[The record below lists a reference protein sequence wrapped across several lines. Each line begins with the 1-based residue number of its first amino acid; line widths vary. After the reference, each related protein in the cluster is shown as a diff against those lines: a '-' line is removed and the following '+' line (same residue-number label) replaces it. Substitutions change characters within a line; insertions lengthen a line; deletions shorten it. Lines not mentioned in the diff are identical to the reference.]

1 MIDILVGTAVTGF
14 ARAVTGVRGEWQGC
28 APEARPRVY
37 FANHSSMGD
46 FVLLWTVLPPALRR
60 NTRPVAGSDYWTVNA
75 TRRFFA
81 DRVFRSVLIDRNWA
95 TRKDDPVKQ
104 MTDALDAGAS
114 LILFPEGTRNVTEE
128 RLLPFKSGLY
138 HLAMAR
144 PQVELV
150 PVWLENLNR
159 MMPKG
164 EIFPVPLL
172 CTVTFGAPLTISA
185 QENKSAFLERARA
198 ALLAAA
204 SARTGAQ

>member
-46 FVLLWTVLPPALRR
+46 FVLVWTVLPPALRR
-60 NTRPVAGSDYWTVNA
+60 NTRPVAGSDYWNLNA

-81 DRVFRSVLIDRNWA
+81 DRVFHSVLIDRNWA
-95 TRKDDPVKQ
+95 TRKGDPVKQ

-114 LILFPEGTRNVTEE
+114 LILFPEGTRNMTEE

-172 CTVTFGAPLTISA
+172 CTVTFGTPLTISA
-185 QENKSAFLERARA
+185 QEDKSAFLERARA

-204 SARTGAQ
+204 SARAAAQ

>member
-46 FVLLWTVLPPALRR
+46 FVLVWTVLPPALRR
-60 NTRPVAGSDYWTVNA
+60 NTRPVAGSDYWNLNA

-81 DRVFRSVLIDRNWA
+81 DRVFHSVLIDRNWA
-95 TRKDDPVKQ
+95 TRKGDPVKQ

-114 LILFPEGTRNVTEE
+114 LILFPEGTRNMTEE

-185 QENKSAFLERARA
+185 QEDKSAFLERARA

-204 SARTGAQ
+204 SARAAAQ

>member
-1 MIDILVGTAVTGF
+1 MINILVGAAVTGF
-14 ARAVTGVRGEWQGC
+14 ARAVTSVRGEWQGC
-28 APEARPRVY
+28 APAARPRVY

-46 FVLLWTVLPPALRR
+46 FILVWTVLPPPLRR
-60 NTRPVAGSDYWTVNA
+60 NTRPVAGADYWTVNA

-81 DRVFRSVLIDRNWA
+81 DRVFHSVLIDRNPA

-104 MTDALDAGAS
+104 MTDALDAGDS
-114 LILFPEGTRNVTEE
+114 LILFPEGTRNVTDEQ
-128 RLLPFKSGLY
+128 LLPFKSGLY

-172 CTVTFGAPLTISA
+172 CTVTFGAPLAISA
-185 QENKSAFLERARA
+185 QENKSAFLERART

-204 SARTGAQ
+204 SARTAVQ

>member
-46 FVLLWTVLPPALRR
+46 FILVWTVLPPALRR
-60 NTRPVAGSDYWTVNA
+60 NTRPVAGSDYWNVNA

-81 DRVFRSVLIDRNWA
+81 DRVFHSVLIDRNWM
-95 TRKDDPVKQ
+95 TRKGDPVKQ

-114 LILFPEGTRNVTEE
+114 LILFPEGTRNMTEE

-185 QENKSAFLERARA
+185 QEDKSAFLERARA

-204 SARTGAQ
+204 SARAAAQ

>member
-1 MIDILVGTAVTGF
+1 MIESLVGTAVTGL

-37 FANHSSMGD
+37 FANHTSNGD
-46 FVLLWTVLPPALRR
+46 FVLIWTVLPSALRR
-60 NTRPVAGSDYWTVNA
+60 NTRPVAGSDYWNVNT
-75 TRRFFA
+75 TRRYIA
-81 DRVFRSVLIDRNWA
+81 DSVFRAVLIDRNPL
-95 TRKDDPVKQ
+95 TRKEDPVTL
-104 MTDALDAGAS
+104 MTDALDAGSS
-114 LILFPEGTRNVTEE
+114 LILFPEGTRNMTEE
-128 RLLPFKSGLY
+128 KLLRFKSGLY

-144 PQVELV
+144 PQIELV

-172 CTVTFGAPLTISA
+172 CTVTFGTPMTVLPQEEKTDFLRRA
-185 QENKSAFLERARA
+185 QA

-204 SARTGAQ
+204 SARIAAQ